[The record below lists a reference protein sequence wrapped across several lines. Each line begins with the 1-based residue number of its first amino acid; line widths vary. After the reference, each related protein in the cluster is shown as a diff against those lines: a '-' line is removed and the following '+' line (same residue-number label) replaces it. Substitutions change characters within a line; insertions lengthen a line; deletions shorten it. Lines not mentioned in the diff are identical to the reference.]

1 MDSEVLQSDKSIQTE
16 KRNAENNETN
26 EEKVKISRKCFN
38 IKCLVQSAE
47 PWVTG
52 FCGRRPSHLFPSFPK
67 S

>member
-38 IKCLVQSAE
+38 IKCLL
-47 PWVTG
+47 
-52 FCGRRPSHLFPSFPK
+52 CYIYCLRK
-67 S
+67 SEI